1 MNVAAVLIYTRTTR
15 AEYITLV
22 KRLLTIIRRAL
33 FVFAAC
39 LPLAAQ
45 QQPKPVGS
53 VAAPKPS
60 PQAVQ
65 AAVKMLPVKA
75 LADSSA
81 PKGWKK
87 LQFGGKPVLFAIIL
101 PEKHEAT
108 GELIPMAGADKPA
121 TTYIYAGETET
132 SVYMA
137 MCVENLP
144 FIGERMPEEIKQA
157 FYDGLW
163 KGMLEGMKS
172 ELNRSGLLFKVV
184 PGEMKKT
191 TVSGLEGRSQDFTF
205 GPLNG
210 HARMVMAGQ
219 RAYVA
224 VIMAPPDGG
233 EEREAFF
240 NSFEIYAKR

>member
-1 MNVAAVLIYTRTTR
+1 M
-15 AEYITLV
+15 
-22 KRLLTIIRRAL
+22 KRLLTIIRGAL
-33 FVFAAC
+33 FLASAC

-45 QQPKPVGS
+45 QQGPV
-53 VAAPKPS
+53 APARTPP
-60 PQAVQ
+60 PQA
-65 AAVKMLPVKA
+65 AKGAVKMPPVKA
-75 LADSSA
+75 SADSSA

-87 LQFGGKPVLFAIIL
+87 FQFGEPPLFGVFL

-121 TTYIYAGETET
+121 STYVYVGETET

-137 MCVENLP
+137 MYAEDLP
-144 FIGERMPEEIKQA
+144 FVGERMPEEIKQS

-163 KGMLEGMKS
+163 MGMLEGMKS
-172 ELNRSGLLFKVV
+172 EVEKSGLLFKIVS
-184 PGEMKKT
+184 GEKKKI

-210 HARMVMAGQ
+210 HARMVIAGQ
-219 RAYVA
+219 RAYLA
-224 VIMAPPDGG
+224 LIMAPPDGG
-233 EEREAFF
+233 GEREAFF